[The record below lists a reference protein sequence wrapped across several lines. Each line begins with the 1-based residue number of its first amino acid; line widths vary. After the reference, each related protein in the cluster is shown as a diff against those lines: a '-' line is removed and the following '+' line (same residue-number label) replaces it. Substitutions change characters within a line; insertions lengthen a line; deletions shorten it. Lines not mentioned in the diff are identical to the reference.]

1 MKIILRPMLVTFL
14 ALTLL
19 TGVFYPLLTTA
30 IAQAIFPAQAAGN
43 LLERD
48 GHPVGASLIGQNF
61 SAPGHFWGRP
71 SATSPQPNNGLASG
85 GSNLGP
91 LNPALTAAV
100 KGRVDALHAADPD
113 NTSPV
118 PVDLVTASASG
129 LDPHISL
136 AAAQY
141 QLARVARAQHMPV
154 ETVQAL
160 IDRAT
165 QRPAIGVLGE
175 PVINVLQLNI
185 ALDSMQKPR

>member
-91 LNPALTAAV
+91 LNPALTEAV

-165 QRPAIGVLGE
+165 QRPAIGVLGD

>member
-91 LNPALTAAV
+91 LNPALTEAV